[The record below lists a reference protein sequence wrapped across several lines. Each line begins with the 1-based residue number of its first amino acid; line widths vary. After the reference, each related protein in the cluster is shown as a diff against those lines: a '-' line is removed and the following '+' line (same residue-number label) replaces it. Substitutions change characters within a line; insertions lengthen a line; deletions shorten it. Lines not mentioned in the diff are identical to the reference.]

1 MNKGEILE
9 LKNKIIDNAITLFS
23 EKGYYGTTLD
33 DIAKSVNIK
42 KASLYYHYDNK
53 EEIYRKSVENCFNY
67 FKTFILESNNDS
79 NYSIDG
85 LYQFLFEFIF
95 DIDERYI
102 RLYVQLSSAPEELS
116 SEIHNHLLGVNEV
129 LDSEIIKYYD
139 PSNIS
144 MGKEDFQNL
153 ILLFLESWYLRASFS
168 QRFGVTEENKNC
180 YKDQVHSLLNVFI
193 KK

>member
-1 MNKGEILE
+1 M
-9 LKNKIIDNAITLFS
+9 KNKIIDNAITLFS
-23 EKGYYGTTLD
+23 EKGITVLHLM
-33 DIAKSVNIK
+33 ISKSVNIK

-139 PSNIS
+139 PPI
-144 MGKEDFQNL
+144 
-153 ILLFLESWYLRASFS
+153 YLW
-168 QRFGVTEENKNC
+168 V
-180 YKDQVHSLLNVFI
+180 
-193 KK
+193 KKIFKI

>member
-1 MNKGEILE
+1 M
-9 LKNKIIDNAITLFS
+9 KNKIIDNAITLFS

-42 KASLYYHYDNK
+42 KASLYYHYSNK

-67 FKTFILESNNDS
+67 FKTFILENNSDS

-102 RLYVQLSSAPEELS
+102 RL
-116 SEIHNHLLGVNEV
+116 
-129 LDSEIIKYYD
+129 
-139 PSNIS
+139 
-144 MGKEDFQNL
+144 
-153 ILLFLESWYLRASFS
+153 
-168 QRFGVTEENKNC
+168 
-180 YKDQVHSLLNVFI
+180 
-193 KK
+193 

>member
-1 MNKGEILE
+1 M
-9 LKNKIIDNAITLFS
+9 KNKIIDNAITLFS

-42 KASLYYHYDNK
+42 KASLYYHYNNK
-53 EEIYRKSVENCFNY
+53 EEIYRRSVENCLNY
-67 FKTFILESNNDS
+67 FKTFILENNNNS
-79 NYSIDG
+79 NYSIDE

-116 SEIHNHLLGVNEV
+116 SEIQDYLKEVNDV
-129 LDSEIIKYYD
+129 LDSEIVKYYH
-139 PSNIS
+139 SSEIS
-144 MGKEDFQNL
+144 MDKEDFRNL
-153 ILLFLESWYLRASFS
+153 ILLFLESWYLKASFS
-168 QRFGVTEENKNC
+168 QRFSVIEENKNC
-180 YKDQVHSLLNVFI
+180 YKDQVYSLLNVFI

>member
-1 MNKGEILE
+1 M
-9 LKNKIIDNAITLFS
+9 KNKIIDNAITLFY

-139 PSNIS
+139 SSNIS

-180 YKDQVHSLLNVFI
+180 YKDQVYSLLNVFI

>member
-1 MNKGEILE
+1 M
-9 LKNKIIDNAITLFS
+9 KNKIIDNAITLFS

-42 KASLYYHYDNK
+42 KASLYYHYSNK

-67 FKTFILESNNDS
+67 FKTFILENNSDS

-102 RLYVQLSSAPEELS
+102 RLYVQLSSAPDELTP
-116 SEIHNHLLGVNEV
+116 EIHNHLKEVNEV
-129 LDSEIIKYYD
+129 LDSEIIRYYD
-139 PSNIS
+139 PSEMS

-168 QRFGVTEENKNC
+168 QKFGVIEENKNC
-180 YKDQVHSLLNVFI
+180 YKDQVYSLLNVFV
-193 KK
+193 KNNFGN

>member
-9 LKNKIIDNAITLFS
+9 LKDKIIDNAITLFS

-116 SEIHNHLLGVNEV
+116 SEIHNHLFGVNEV

>member
-1 MNKGEILE
+1 M
-9 LKNKIIDNAITLFS
+9 KNKIIDNAITLFS

-95 DIDERYI
+95 DINERYI
-102 RLYVQLSSAPEELS
+102 RFSKFDTPFFRELV
-116 SEIHNHLLGVNEV
+116 SESV
-129 LDSEIIKYYD
+129 LFTKIRGYWRK
-139 PSNIS
+139 
-144 MGKEDFQNL
+144 
-153 ILLFLESWYLRASFS
+153 
-168 QRFGVTEENKNC
+168 
-180 YKDQVHSLLNVFI
+180 
-193 KK
+193 

>member
-1 MNKGEILE
+1 M
-9 LKNKIIDNAITLFS
+9 KNKIIDNAITLFS

-85 LYQFLFEFIF
+85 LYQFYLN
-95 DIDERYI
+95 
-102 RLYVQLSSAPEELS
+102 LY
-116 SEIHNHLLGVNEV
+116 
-129 LDSEIIKYYD
+129 
-139 PSNIS
+139 
-144 MGKEDFQNL
+144 L
-153 ILLFLESWYLRASFS
+153 ILMKGISGYTSNYPVHQKSYL
-168 QRFGVTEENKNC
+168 QR
-180 YKDQVHSLLNVFI
+180 SI
-193 KK
+193 IIS

>member
-139 PSNIS
+139 SSNIS